1 MRNDIYDF
9 RSALKVL
16 QEIPGEYE
24 EISQPADLDAQM
36 IGYYQSRGA
45 RGTSRRPTKL
55 GPMMMF
61 TNVKDRPGARVAI
74 GVMGTR
80 ERVGHLLGEPAEK
93 LPHFY
98 NKCLDQLVDPVEV
111 PSEQALCHEEVHL
124 ASDPDFDLFKLLP
137 VPRTTPTDAGPY
149 ITMGLCYASDP
160 DNRADRNA
168 AVHRMCIVGKD
179 EMVIGFGGYRHMG
192 VFRDKAFAKGK
203 NFPLSINIGLDP
215 ALYLASSFEPPT
227 TPLGFDEMTIAGA
240 MRGRPVELTRCV
252 SIDEYCVAN
261 AEIVIEGEL
270 IPNAQVKED
279 INTGTGRGLPEFPG
293 YSGPAR
299 ACPLFKV
306 TAVTF
311 RKNPILQTCI
321 GSSEE
326 HVNMAGIPNEASA
339 LAYADKAVPGLVRN
353 VYCPPSGCG
362 KFNAVV
368 QVKKKSPADEG
379 KERHAALGIL
389 GVLPETKNLFL
400 VDDDVDIFDPYDVE
414 WALTTRFRPDLDL
427 IQIPGVRCHIGD
439 PTEKQTYDPTLREN
453 GIGTKCIYDATA
465 PVKLKDSFWRPEFMS
480 VDEADFK
487 ED

>member
-1 MRNDIYDF
+1 MRDDIYDL

-16 QEIPGEYE
+16 QEIPGEYR
-24 EISQPADLDAQM
+24 EIKQEADLDAEM
-36 IGYYQSRGA
+36 IGYYQKLGA
-45 RGTSRRPTKL
+45 RGTSKRPTKT

-61 TNVKDRPGARVAI
+61 TNVKDHPGAKVAI

-80 ERVGHLLGEPAEK
+80 ERVGHLLGEPADR

-98 NKCLDQLVDPVEV
+98 NECLKNLVEPVEV
-111 PSEQALCHEEVHL
+111 SSEQAVCHEEVHL

-137 VPRTTPTDAGPY
+137 APRTTPRDAAPY

-168 AVHRMCIVGKD
+168 AVHRLCIVGKD
-179 EMVIGFGGYRHMG
+179 EMVMGFGGYRHMG
-192 VFRDKAFAKGK
+192 VFKDKAFAKGQ
-203 NFPLSINIGLDP
+203 PLPISVNIGLDP

-227 TPLGFDEMTIAGA
+227 TPLGMDELTVAGA
-240 MRGRPVELTRCV
+240 MRNRPVELTRCV
-252 SIDEYCVAN
+252 AIDEYCIAN

-270 IPNAQVKED
+270 IPGQMIKED
-279 INTGTGRGLPEFPG
+279 INSNTGRGLPEFPG

-306 TAVTF
+306 KAVTF

-326 HVNMAGIPNEASA
+326 HVNMAGIPNEASV
-339 LAYADKAVPGLVRN
+339 LAYANNAAPGLVLN
-353 VYCPPSGCG
+353 AYCPPSGCG

-368 QVKKKSPADEG
+368 QIKKKSPADEG
-379 KERHAALGIL
+379 KERHVALGIL
-389 GVLPETKNLFL
+389 GVLPETKNLVL

-414 WALTTRFRPDLDL
+414 WALTTRFRPDLDM

-439 PTEKQTYDPTLREN
+439 PTEKQTYDPLLREN
-453 GIGTKCIYDATA
+453 GIGTKVIYDATA
-465 PVKLKDSFWRPEFMS
+465 PFKLKDQFWRPEFLDVDMS
-480 VDEADFK
+480 KF

>member
-1 MRNDIYDF
+1 MRSDIYDL

-24 EISQPADLDAQM
+24 EIDLPADLDAQM
-36 IGYYQSRGA
+36 IGYYQKLGA

-61 TNVKDRPGARVAI
+61 TNVKGHPGAKVAI

-98 NKCLDQLVDPVEV
+98 NKCLDQLVDPVEI

-137 VPRTTPTDAGPY
+137 VPRTTPKDAGPY

-168 AVHRMCIVGKD
+168 AVHRLCIVGKD
-179 EMVIGFGGYRHMG
+179 EMVMGFGGYRHMG
-192 VFRDKAFAKGK
+192 VFKDKAFAKGQ
-203 NFPLSINIGLDP
+203 PLPISVNIGLDP

-227 TPLGFDEMTIAGA
+227 TPLGFDELTVAGA
-240 MRGRPVELTRCV
+240 MRNRPVELTRCV
-252 SIDEYCVAN
+252 SIDEYCIAN

-270 IPNAQVKED
+270 IPGQMVKED
-279 INTGTGRGLPEFPG
+279 INSDTGRGLPEFPG

-306 TAVTF
+306 KAVTF

-326 HVNMAGIPNEASA
+326 HVNMAGIPNEASV
-339 LAYADKAVPGLVRN
+339 LAYADKAAPGLVLN
-353 VYCPPSGCG
+353 AYCPPSGCG
-362 KFNAVV
+362 KFNAVI
-368 QVKKKSPADEG
+368 QIKKKSPADEG
-379 KERHAALGIL
+379 KERHVALGIF

-400 VDDDVDIFDPYDVE
+400 VGEDVDIFDPYDVE

-439 PTEKQTYDPTLREN
+439 PTEKQTYDPNLREN
-453 GIGTKCIYDATA
+453 GLGTKCIYDATV
-465 PVKLKDSFWRPEFMS
+465 PFKLKDSFWRPEFLS

>member
-1 MRNDIYDF
+1 MRNDIYDL

-16 QEIPGEYE
+16 EEIPGEYR
-24 EISQPADLDAQM
+24 EIKQPADLDSEM
-36 IGYYQSRGA
+36 IGYYHKVAA
-45 RGTSRRPTKL
+45 RGTSRRPTGL
-55 GPMMMF
+55 GPTMMF
-61 TNVKDRPGARVAI
+61 TNVKDHPGAKVCI

-80 ERVGHLLGEPAEK
+80 ERVGHLLGEPADR

-98 NKCLDQLVDPVEV
+98 NACLNKLVDPVEV
-111 PSEQALCHEEVHL
+111 PADQAQCHEEVHL

-160 DNRADRNA
+160 DNRDERNA

-179 EMVIGFGGYRHMG
+179 EMAIGFGGYRHMG
-192 VFRDKAFAKGK
+192 VFRDKAFAKGQ
-203 NFPLSINIGLDP
+203 NLPISVNIGLDP

-227 TPLGFDEMTIAGA
+227 TPLGFDELRVAGA
-240 MRGRPVELTRCV
+240 MRNRPVELTRCV
-252 SIDEYCVAN
+252 AIDELCVAN

-270 IPNAQVKED
+270 IPNAMVKED

-299 ACPLFKV
+299 ACPLLKV
-306 TAVTF
+306 KAVTF

-339 LAYADKAVPGLVRN
+339 LAFAGNAAPGLVLN
-353 VYCPPSGCG
+353 AYCPPSGCG
-362 KFNAVV
+362 KFDAII
-368 QVKKKSPADEG
+368 QIKKKSPADEG
-379 KERHAALGIL
+379 KQRHVALGVL
-389 GVLPETKNLFL
+389 GVLPETKNLFI
-400 VDDDVDIFDPYDVE
+400 VDEDVDIFDPYDVQ
-414 WALTTRFRPDLDL
+414 WALATRFRPDLDM

-439 PTEKQTYDPTLREN
+439 PTEKQTYDPNLREN
-453 GIGTKCIYDATA
+453 GIGTKVIYDASA
-465 PVKLKDSFWRPEFMS
+465 PFKLKDAFWRPEFMD
-480 VDEADFK
+480 VDESKF